1 MGRGRSLPFYTV
13 LREGLIEK
21 AISEPISEGSKR
33 VSHRNIQVHCRQKV
47 QQLQRPYESRL
58 LCLRNSEEASVP
70 GTVAEKGG
78 VVENEVRERMRM
90 RQVVG
95 ERCVLCGDHVGL

>member
-58 LCLRNSEEASVP
+58 LCL
-70 GTVAEKGG
+70 KGG